1 MLLQQT
7 FFLRPAAAESTH
19 PHDSGGS
26 LNKITMGDEMKK
38 KNTLVIEK
46 DFLLSVSI
54 HII

>member
-26 LNKITMGDEMKK
+26 LNKITMGDEKK